1 VKLAVI
7 GATGWIGGF
16 VLREARDR
24 GHEVTAVLR
33 GPLRGDGLDEDI
45 HTAVADIKDRDAL
58 GAAIEG
64 HDAVISAYRA
74 PEDRPDDLVT
84 AARALIGAA
93 TDARLPR
100 IVWVGSTATLKV
112 PGGDTDLVD
121 LPQFPENWKPSGFA
135 HRHSLRVFREES
147 QGLDWT
153 YISVPRTVKDGVR
166 TGTYRVGGEELLID
180 EGGQS
185 EISTEDLAVAILDE
199 VEGGRHVRERITVA
213 Y

>member
-1 VKLAVI
+1 MKLAVI

-16 VLREARDR
+16 VLLEARDR

-33 GPLRGDGLDEDI
+33 NPLRGDGLDEDI
-45 HTAVADIKDRDAL
+45 HIAVADIKDRDAL

-74 PEDRPDDLVT
+74 PEDRPDDLVA

-121 LPQFPENWKPSGFA
+121 LPQFPENWKPSGLA
-135 HRHSLRVFREES
+135 HRHSLRVFREDS

-180 EGGQS
+180 EQGQS

-199 VEGGRHVRERITVA
+199 VEGGRHVRERMTVA

>member
-1 VKLAVI
+1 MARHLRL
-7 GATGWIGGF
+7 GDQLPLELSDATELG
-16 VLREARDR
+16 
-24 GHEVTAVLR
+24 
-33 GPLRGDGLDEDI
+33 
-45 HTAVADIKDRDAL
+45 AL